1 MTVVLSILDQSPV
14 ADDRD
19 TARAVRDTVRLARA
33 VDDLGYRRFWVAEHH
48 NSATFAGTAPV
59 VLAATLL
66 ENTKQMRIGTGGVL
80 LPRHDPAH
88 VAETFHL
95 LADLH
100 PGRVDLGIGRA
111 GGPAATFPAKVELL
125 RQTLARLRVDRPAG
139 SGPELWLLGSS
150 TVAAEL
156 AGEQDIDYCF
166 GHFLSPAAAGP
177 ALAAYTARSALR
189 PVLAVRVFVSPG
201 GRRAGVLAADYL
213 LWRARKDLGANEPLP
228 SEGEDDRH
236 PWTAAER
243 IHAAHAAGAILVG
256 DPAEVSA
263 RLTELAAEHGVEE
276 VVVNTL
282 APDVADRVR
291 TYELLAEAMA

>member
-1 MTVVLSILDQSPV
+1 MSVALSVLDQSPV
-14 ADDRD
+14 AHDRD

-48 NSATFAGTAPV
+48 NSATFAGAAPV

-111 GGPAATFPAKVELL
+111 GGPAATFPAKVDLL
-125 RQTLARLRVDRPAG
+125 RRTLAQLRAGRSSG
-139 SGPELWLLGSS
+139 SGPALWLLGSG

-156 AGEQDIDYCF
+156 AGEQGIDYCF

-177 ALAAYTARSALR
+177 ALAAYTARSVRR
-189 PVLAVRVFVSPG
+189 PTLAVRVFVSPN

-228 SEGEDDRH
+228 CEGEADRH

-243 IHAAHAAGAILVG
+243 IHAAHDAGAIVVG
-256 DPAEVSA
+256 DPAEVGV
-263 RLTELAAEHGVEE
+263 RLTELAAAHGVEE

-282 APDVADRVR
+282 APDLADRIR
-291 TYELLAEAMA
+291 TYELLVEAMP